1 MSLVFS
7 LFLMLLPAPS
17 VAQTSEPAVQRVR
30 VGGRGVWGPSNYRGR
45 SGFAQYGDRWKLRA
59 SYSDFTVDGSTDAT
73 RTYSARL
80 AYQGD
85 ALSLGANASVTP
97 RANHYTARS
106 AGADA
111 GWAFLSEDEDAL
123 LEEWELSGWWTRT
136 AHTQGIPPHPVRG
149 GQPDQRTNQ
158 DDYGGG
164 LSVTALSMTASFD
177 GYASFY
183 DKAITRAAQFARN
196 RPPLAGISSL
206 LDSFPENGLSARLDY
221 ERWSFLIPFVGWSR
235 TDYATGSPPAFTY
248 SAGLAASW
256 RALRF
261 DYSYDLV
268 RQRGSPA
275 SGYHSAG
282 GSVRF

>member
-1 MSLVFS
+1 MNLA
-7 LFLMLLPAPS
+7 LAWILLLPPAPAA
-17 VAQTSEPAVQRVR
+17 AQTLEAEVPLLR

-45 SGFAQYGDRWKLRA
+45 SGFAQFGDRWRLRA

-80 AYQGD
+80 SYQGD
-85 ALSLGANASVTP
+85 ALSLGASASVTP
-97 RANHYTARS
+97 RANHYSARS
-106 AGADA
+106 VGADG
-111 GWAFLSEDEDAL
+111 GWAFVSEDEDAV

-136 AHTQGIPPHPVRG
+136 AHTQGVPPHPVRG
-149 GQPDQRTNQ
+149 GQRDQQTNQ

-164 LSVTALSMTASFD
+164 VSATLLSMTASLD

-221 ERWSFLIPFVGWSR
+221 ERWSRLIPFVGWSR
-235 TDYATGSPPAFTY
+235 TNYATGSPPAFTY
-248 SAGLAASW
+248 SAGLTASW
-256 RALRF
+256 RALRL